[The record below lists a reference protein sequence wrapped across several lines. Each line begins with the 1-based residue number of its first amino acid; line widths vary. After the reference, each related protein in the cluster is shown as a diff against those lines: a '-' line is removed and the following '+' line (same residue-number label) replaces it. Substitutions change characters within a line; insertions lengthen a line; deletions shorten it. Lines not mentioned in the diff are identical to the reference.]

1 MRLLLYAGRR
11 RFDNGVFQKLSTRFE
26 LLETITSLLFQC

>member
-1 MRLLLYAGRR
+1 MCLLLYAGRR
-11 RFDNGVFQKLSTRFE
+11 RFDDGIIQTLSTQFE

>member
-11 RFDNGVFQKLSTRFE
+11 RFANGVFQKLSTRFE